1 MGSRGPYEMDYVLT
15 KLNQHFHNKGID
27 TKARYTLLKSIFQYY
42 IVYETYEG
50 CEAADPEVVELLK
63 SVDLHSGDAIQA
75 FFMKFG
81 ETFLQRSL
89 DQFYTPS
96 TISEFLGSIM
106 ASCATVL
113 EPASGSGDL
122 ITNIE
127 AGVYHFYDRSAD
139 AIELARLNMLLH
151 KVAPARTVFDVRDT
165 LSQRGEGT
173 FSLVITNP
181 PFGVKTVERRRAI
194 LDQYQYGKE
203 KTTQQLGVLFIEQ
216 ALAYVEP
223 EGIAAIIIPTGYL
236 TNQSEAFMR
245 ADLLKR
251 HRILGVF
258 YLPDGTFKRSGTGVD
273 TSLVIIQNTTVPLDD
288 DYEIFVENIGT
299 IGIQTNKKDTPP
311 LYKKDVATGHILM
324 DSNGNAVKD
333 NSLPEVA
340 GRFLSFMKGNRR
352 FRMPSVE
359 DTTYVVAKRSDLLR
373 AGATMNM
380 KLYFR
385 DFVQIQRSVRGGAHF
400 MLGAVV
406 AAVKKGK
413 KRVQKEGKYVYL
425 DIAEIQRGSYSTKN
439 LMRGWELPNR
449 ASYAVEP
456 NDILLSK
463 LKGNP
468 SFCMISDTAADSQ
481 KIIATNGVFRLR
493 IPDET
498 KRLTVFRYLFM
509 KEFTDQFNSYTGGSI
524 MANIKETDLLNHVVI
539 PELCLEELEAV
550 RKFVGH
556 LQAAHLAFQSLSFKN
571 L

>member
-1 MGSRGPYEMDYVLT
+1 MDHVLT
-15 KLNQHFHNKGID
+15 KLNQHYHNRGVD

-50 CEAADPEVVELLK
+50 CDAADPEVVELLE

-81 ETFLQRSL
+81 ETFLHRSL

-106 ASCATVL
+106 APCSTVL
-113 EPASGSGDL
+113 EPACGSGDL
-122 ITNIE
+122 VTNIE
-127 AGVYHFYDRSAD
+127 AGTYHFYDRSED
-139 AIELARLNMLLH
+139 AMELARLNMLLH
-151 KVAPARTVFDVRDT
+151 GVAPARTVFDVRDT
-165 LSQRGEGT
+165 LSQRGEGA

-181 PFGVKTVERRRAI
+181 PFGVKTVEKRRGI
-194 LDQYQYGKE
+194 LDQYRYGQE
-203 KTTQQLGVLFIEQ
+203 RASQQLGVLFIEQ
-216 ALAYVEP
+216 ALAYAEP
-223 EGIAAIIIPTGYL
+223 DGIVAIIIPTGYL

-245 ADLLKR
+245 DDLLKS
-251 HRILGVF
+251 HRVLGVF

-273 TSLVIIQNTTVPLDD
+273 TSLLIIQKTVVPSDE
-288 DYEIFVENIGT
+288 DYEIFVENIAT

-311 LYKKDVATGHILM
+311 LYRKDAATGQILLGT
-324 DSNGNAVKD
+324 DGLATKD

-340 GRFLSFMKGNRR
+340 ARFLTFMKGNER
-352 FRMPSVE
+352 FRAPSVE
-359 DTTYVVAKRSDLLR
+359 DTTYVVAKRSDLIR
-373 AGATMNM
+373 SGATMNM

-385 DFVQIQRSVRGGAHF
+385 DFVQIQRGVRVGGHF
-400 MLGAVV
+400 VLASVV

-413 KRVQKEGKYVYL
+413 KKVQKEGEYVYL

-439 LMRGWELPNR
+439 VMRGWELPNR

-468 SFCMISDTAADSQ
+468 SFCIISDTAADSQ

-498 KRLTVFRYLFM
+498 KRLTVFRYLFT
-509 KEFTDQFNSYTGGSI
+509 KEFTDQFNAYTGGSI
-524 MANIKETDLLNHVVI
+524 MANIKETDLLNHIVI
-539 PELCLEELEAV
+539 PELRLEELEAV

-556 LQAAHLAFQSLSFKN
+556 LQAAHLAFQTL
-571 L
+571 

>member
-1 MGSRGPYEMDYVLT
+1 MDHVLT
-15 KLNQHFHNKGID
+15 KLNQHFHNRGID

-50 CEAADPEVVELLK
+50 CEAADPEVVELLE
-63 SVDLHSGDAIQA
+63 SVDLHTGDAIQA

-81 ETFLQRSL
+81 ETFLHRSL

-96 TISEFLGSIM
+96 TISDFLGSIM
-106 ASCATVL
+106 APCSSVL
-113 EPASGSGDL
+113 EPACGSGDL
-122 ITNIE
+122 VTKIE
-127 AGVYHFYDRSAD
+127 ASTYHFYDRSED
-139 AIELARLNMLLH
+139 AVELARLNMLLH
-151 KVAPARTVFDVRDT
+151 GVAPARTVFDVRDT
-165 LSQRGEGT
+165 LSQRGEGA

-181 PFGVKTVERRRAI
+181 PFGVKTVEKRRAI
-194 LDQYQYGKE
+194 LDQYRYGQE
-203 KTTQQLGVLFIEQ
+203 RASQQLGVLFIEQ
-216 ALAYVEP
+216 ALAYAEP
-223 EGIAAIIIPTGYL
+223 DGIVAIIIPTGYL

-245 ADLLKR
+245 EDLLKS
-251 HRILGVF
+251 HRVLGVF

-273 TSLVIIQNTTVPLDD
+273 TSLLIIQKTVVPSEE

-311 LYKKDVATGHILM
+311 LYKNDAATGQVLLGA
-324 DSNGNAVKD
+324 DGLATKD
-333 NSLPEVA
+333 NSLPEIA
-340 GRFLSFMKGNRR
+340 ARFLTFMKENER
-352 FRMPSVE
+352 FRVPSVE
-359 DTTYVVAKRSDLLR
+359 DRTYVVAKRSDLIR
-373 AGATMNM
+373 SGATMNM

-385 DFVQIQRSVRGGAHF
+385 DFVQIQRGVRAGGHF
-400 MLGAVV
+400 VLGTVV

-413 KRVQKEGKYVYL
+413 KKVQKEGEYVYL

-439 LMRGWELPNR
+439 VMRGWELPNR

-468 SFCMISDTAADSQ
+468 SFCIISDTAADSQ

-498 KRLTVFRYLFM
+498 KRLTVFRYLFT
-509 KEFTDQFNSYTGGSI
+509 KEFTDQFNAYTGGSI
-524 MANIKETDLLNHVVI
+524 MANIKETDLLNHIVI
-539 PELCLEELEAV
+539 PELRLEELEAV

-556 LQAAHLAFQSLSFKN
+556 LQAAHLAFQTL
-571 L
+571 

>member
-1 MGSRGPYEMDYVLT
+1 MDDVLT
-15 KLNQHFHNKGID
+15 KLNQHFHNRGID

-50 CEAADPEVVELLK
+50 CEAADPEVVELLE

-81 ETFLQRSL
+81 ETFLHRSL

-96 TISEFLGSIM
+96 TISEFLGSII
-106 ASCATVL
+106 APCSTVL

-122 ITNIE
+122 VTKIE
-127 AGVYHFYDRSAD
+127 AGTYHFYDRSED
-139 AIELARLNMLLH
+139 AVELARLNMLLH
-151 KVAPARTVFDVRDT
+151 GVAPARTVFDVRDT
-165 LSQRGEGT
+165 LSQRGEGA

-181 PFGVKTVERRRAI
+181 PFGVKTVEKRRAV
-194 LDQYQYGKE
+194 LDQYRYGKGRAS
-203 KTTQQLGVLFIEQ
+203 QQLGVLFIEQ
-216 ALAYVEP
+216 ALAHAEP
-223 EGIAAIIIPTGYL
+223 DGIVAIIIPTGYL

-245 ADLLKR
+245 DDLLKS

-273 TSLVIIQNTTVPLDD
+273 TSLLIIQNTVVPSEE

-311 LYKKDVATGHILM
+311 LYKKDAATGQLLL
-324 DSNGNAVKD
+324 DADGLATKD
-333 NSLPEVA
+333 NSLPEIA
-340 GRFLSFMKGNRR
+340 ARFLTFVKGNER
-352 FRMPSVE
+352 FRAPSVE
-359 DTTYVVAKRSDLLR
+359 DRTYVVAKRSDLNR
-373 AGATMNM
+373 SGATMNM

-385 DFVQIQRSVRGGAHF
+385 DFVQIQRGVRAGGHF
-400 MLGAVV
+400 VLGTVV

-413 KRVQKEGKYVYL
+413 KKIQKEGEYVYL

-439 LMRGWELPNR
+439 VMRGWELPNR

-468 SFCMISDTAADSQ
+468 SFCMMSDTAADSQ

-498 KRLTVFRYLFM
+498 KRLTVFRYLFT
-509 KEFTDQFNSYTGGSI
+509 KEFTDQFNAYTGGSI
-524 MANIKETDLLNHVVI
+524 MANIKETDLLNHIVI
-539 PELCLEELEAV
+539 PELRLEELEAV

-556 LQAAHLAFQSLSFKN
+556 LQAAHLAFQTL
-571 L
+571 

>member
-1 MGSRGPYEMDYVLT
+1 MDDVLT
-15 KLNQHFHNKGID
+15 KLNQHFHNRGID

-50 CEAADPEVVELLK
+50 CEAADPEVVELLE

-81 ETFLQRSL
+81 ETFLHRSL

-96 TISEFLGSIM
+96 TISEFLGSII
-106 ASCATVL
+106 APCSTVL

-122 ITNIE
+122 VTKIE
-127 AGVYHFYDRSAD
+127 ASAYHFYDRSED
-139 AIELARLNMLLH
+139 AVELARLNMLLH
-151 KVAPARTVFDVRDT
+151 GVAPARTVFDVRDT
-165 LSQRGEGT
+165 LSQRGEGA

-181 PFGVKTVERRRAI
+181 PFGVKTVEKRRAV
-194 LDQYQYGKE
+194 LDQYRYGKGRAS
-203 KTTQQLGVLFIEQ
+203 QQLGVLFIEQ
-216 ALAYVEP
+216 ALAHTEP
-223 EGIAAIIIPTGYL
+223 DGIVAIIIPTGYL

-245 ADLLKR
+245 EDLLKS

-273 TSLVIIQNTTVPLDD
+273 TSLLIIQNTVVPSEE

-311 LYKKDVATGHILM
+311 LYKKDAATGQVLLGA
-324 DSNGNAVKD
+324 DGLATKD
-333 NSLPEVA
+333 NSLPEIA
-340 GRFLSFMKGNRR
+340 ARFLTFVKGNER
-352 FRMPSVE
+352 FRAPSVE
-359 DTTYVVAKRSDLLR
+359 DTTYVVAKRSDLNR
-373 AGATMNM
+373 SGATMNM

-385 DFVQIQRSVRGGAHF
+385 DFVQIQRGVRGGAHF
-400 MLGAVV
+400 ILGAVV

-413 KRVQKEGKYVYL
+413 KKIQKEGEYVYL

-439 LMRGWELPNR
+439 VMRGWELPNR

-468 SFCMISDTAADSQ
+468 SFCMMSDTAADSQ

-498 KRLTVFRYLFM
+498 KRLTVFRYLFT
-509 KEFTDQFNSYTGGSI
+509 KEFTDQFNAYTGGSI
-524 MANIKETDLLNHVVI
+524 MANIKETDLLNHIVI
-539 PELCLEELEAV
+539 PELRLEELEAV

-556 LQAAHLAFQSLSFKN
+556 LQAAHLAFQTL
-571 L
+571 

>member
-1 MGSRGPYEMDYVLT
+1 MDHVLT
-15 KLNQHFHNKGID
+15 KLNQHFHNRGID

-50 CEAADPEVVELLK
+50 CEAADPEVVELLE
-63 SVDLHSGDAIQA
+63 SVDLHTGDAIQA

-81 ETFLQRSL
+81 ETFLHRSL

-96 TISEFLGSIM
+96 TISDFLGSIM
-106 ASCATVL
+106 APCSTVL
-113 EPASGSGDL
+113 EPACGSGDL
-122 ITNIE
+122 VTKIE
-127 AGVYHFYDRSAD
+127 ASTYHFYDRSED
-139 AIELARLNMLLH
+139 AVELARLNMLLH
-151 KVAPARTVFDVRDT
+151 GVAPARTVFDVRDT
-165 LSQRGEGT
+165 LSQRGEGA

-181 PFGVKTVERRRAI
+181 PFGVKTVEKRRAI
-194 LDQYQYGKE
+194 LDQYRYGQE
-203 KTTQQLGVLFIEQ
+203 RASQQLGVLFIEQ
-216 ALAYVEP
+216 ALAYAEP
-223 EGIAAIIIPTGYL
+223 DGIVAIIIPTGYL

-245 ADLLKR
+245 EDLLKS
-251 HRILGVF
+251 HRVLGVF

-273 TSLVIIQNTTVPLDD
+273 TSLLIIQKTVVPSEE

-311 LYKKDVATGHILM
+311 LYKKDAATGQVLLGA
-324 DSNGNAVKD
+324 DGLATKD
-333 NSLPEVA
+333 NSLPEIA
-340 GRFLSFMKGNRR
+340 ARFLTFMKGNER
-352 FRMPSVE
+352 FRVPSVE
-359 DTTYVVAKRSDLLR
+359 DRTYVVAKRSDLIR
-373 AGATMNM
+373 SGATMNM

-385 DFVQIQRSVRGGAHF
+385 DFVQIQRGVRAGGHF
-400 MLGAVV
+400 VLGTVV

-413 KRVQKEGKYVYL
+413 KKVQKEGEYVYL

-439 LMRGWELPNR
+439 VMRGWELPNR

-468 SFCMISDTAADSQ
+468 SFCIISDTAADSQ

-498 KRLTVFRYLFM
+498 KRLTVFRYLFT
-509 KEFTDQFNSYTGGSI
+509 KEFTDQFNAYTGGSI
-524 MANIKETDLLNHVVI
+524 MANIKETDLLNHIVI
-539 PELCLEELEAV
+539 PELRLEELEAV

-556 LQAAHLAFQSLSFKN
+556 LQAAHLAFQTL
-571 L
+571 

>member
-1 MGSRGPYEMDYVLT
+1 MDHVLT
-15 KLNQHFHNKGID
+15 KLNQHFHNRGID
-27 TKARYTLLKSIFQYY
+27 TKARYALLKSIFQYY
-42 IVYETYEG
+42 IMYETYEG
-50 CEAADPEVVELLK
+50 CDHADPEVVELLE

-81 ETFLQRSL
+81 ETFLHRSL

-96 TISEFLGSIM
+96 TISEFLGYLM
-106 ASCATVL
+106 APCTAVL

-122 ITNIE
+122 VTNI
-127 AGVYHFYDRSAD
+127 AADTYHFWDRSED
-139 AIELARLNMLLH
+139 AVELARLNMLLH
-151 KVAPARTVFDVRDT
+151 RVAPARTVFDVRDT
-165 LSQRGEGT
+165 LLQRGEGT
-173 FSLVITNP
+173 FPLVITNP
-181 PFGVKTVERRRAI
+181 PFGVKTVEKRRAV
-194 LDQYQYGKE
+194 LDQYQYGKGRAS
-203 KTTQQLGVLFIEQ
+203 QQLGVLFVEQ
-216 ALAYVEP
+216 ALACAQP
-223 EGIAAIIIPTGYL
+223 DGIVAIIIPTGYL

-245 ADLLKR
+245 EDLLTC

-273 TSLVIIQNTTVPLDD
+273 TSLLIIQKTTVPLDE

-311 LYKKDVATGHILM
+311 LYKKDMATGQILLGA
-324 DSNGNAVKD
+324 DGLATKE
-333 NSLPEVA
+333 NSLPEIA
-340 GRFLSFMKGNRR
+340 QRFLTFLKGSQR
-352 FRMPSVE
+352 FRAPSVE
-359 DTTYVVAKRSDLLR
+359 DSSYVVAKRSDLKR
-373 AGATMNM
+373 SAATMNM

-385 DFVQIQRSVRGGAHF
+385 DFVQIQRAVRASPHF
-400 MLGAVV
+400 VLADAV

-413 KRVQKEGKYVYL
+413 KKVQKEAEYVYL

-439 LMRGWELPNR
+439 VMRGWELPNR

-498 KRLTVFRYLFM
+498 KRLTVFRYLFT
-509 KEFTDQFNSYTGGSI
+509 KEFTDQFNAYTGGSI

-539 PELCLEELEAV
+539 PELRSEDVEAV

-556 LQAAHLAFQSLSFKN
+556 VQAAHLALKHIQ
-571 L
+571 

>member
-1 MGSRGPYEMDYVLT
+1 MDHVLT
-15 KLNQHFHNKGID
+15 KLNQHFHNRGID
-27 TKARYTLLKSIFQYY
+27 TKARYALLKSIFQYY
-42 IVYETYEG
+42 IMYETYEG
-50 CEAADPEVVELLK
+50 CDHADPEVVELLE

-81 ETFLQRSL
+81 ETFLHRSL

-96 TISEFLGSIM
+96 TISEFLGSLM
-106 ASCATVL
+106 APCTAVL

-122 ITNIE
+122 VTNI
-127 AGVYHFYDRSAD
+127 AADTYHFWDRSED
-139 AIELARLNMLLH
+139 AVELARLNMLLH
-151 KVAPARTVFDVRDT
+151 RVAPARTVFDVRDT
-165 LSQRGEGT
+165 LLRRGEGT
-173 FSLVITNP
+173 FPLVITNP
-181 PFGVKTVERRRAI
+181 PFGVKTVEKRRAV
-194 LDQYQYGKE
+194 LDQYQYGKGRAS
-203 KTTQQLGVLFIEQ
+203 QQLGVLFVEQ
-216 ALAYVEP
+216 ALACAQP
-223 EGIAAIIIPTGYL
+223 DGIVAIIIPTGYL

-245 ADLLKR
+245 EDLLKN

-273 TSLVIIQNTTVPLDD
+273 TSLLIIQKTTLPLDE

-311 LYKKDVATGHILM
+311 LYKKDMATGQILLGA
-324 DSNGNAVKD
+324 DGLATKE
-333 NSLPEVA
+333 NSLPEIA
-340 GRFLSFMKGNRR
+340 GRFLTFLKGSQR
-352 FRMPSVE
+352 FRAPSVE
-359 DTTYVVAKRSDLLR
+359 DTTYVVAKRSDLMR
-373 AGATMNM
+373 SGATMNM

-385 DFVQIQRSVRGGAHF
+385 DFVQIQRAVRASPHF
-400 MLGAVV
+400 VLADAV

-413 KRVQKEGKYVYL
+413 KRVQKEAEYVYL
-425 DIAEIQRGSYSTKN
+425 DIAELQRGSYSTKN
-439 LMRGWELPNR
+439 VMRGWELPNR

-463 LKGNP
+463 LKGSP

-498 KRLTVFRYLFM
+498 KRLTVFRYLFT
-509 KEFTDQFNSYTGGSI
+509 KEFTDQFNAYTGGSI

-539 PELCLEELEAV
+539 PELRSEDVEAV

-556 LQAAHLAFQSLSFKN
+556 VQAAHLALKHIQ
-571 L
+571 

>member
-1 MGSRGPYEMDYVLT
+1 MDHVLT
-15 KLNQHFHNKGID
+15 KLNQHFHNRGID
-27 TKARYTLLKSIFQYY
+27 TKARYALLKSIFQYY
-42 IVYETYEG
+42 IMYETYEG
-50 CEAADPEVVELLK
+50 CDHADPEVVELLE

-81 ETFLQRSL
+81 ETFLHRSL

-96 TISEFLGSIM
+96 TISEFLGSLM
-106 ASCATVL
+106 APCSAVL

-122 ITNIE
+122 VTNIS
-127 AGVYHFYDRSAD
+127 ADTYHFWDRSED
-139 AIELARLNMLLH
+139 AVELARLNMLLH
-151 KVAPARTVFDVRDT
+151 RVAPVRTVFDVRDT
-165 LSQRGEGT
+165 LLQRGDGT
-173 FSLVITNP
+173 FPLVITNP
-181 PFGVKTVERRRAI
+181 PFGVKTVEKRRAV
-194 LDQYQYGKE
+194 LDQYRYGQE
-203 KTTQQLGVLFIEQ
+203 RASQQIGLLFIEQ
-216 ALAYVEP
+216 ALACAQP
-223 EGIAAIIIPTGYL
+223 DGIVAIIIPTGYL

-245 ADLLKR
+245 EDLLTC

-273 TSLVIIQNTTVPLDD
+273 TSLLIIQKTTLPLDE

-311 LYKKDVATGHILM
+311 LYKKDMATGQILLGA
-324 DSNGNAVKD
+324 DGLATKD
-333 NSLPEVA
+333 NSLPEIA
-340 GRFLSFMKGNRR
+340 QRFLTFLKGNER
-352 FRMPSVE
+352 FRAPSVE
-359 DTTYVVAKRSDLLR
+359 DTTYVVAKRSDLTR
-373 AGATMNM
+373 SGATMNM

-385 DFVQIQRSVRGGAHF
+385 DFVQIQRGVRARPHF
-400 MLGAVV
+400 VLASVV
-406 AAVKKGK
+406 AATKKGK
-413 KRVQKEGKYVYL
+413 KKVQKEAEYVYL

-481 KIIATNGVFRLR
+481 RIIATNGVFRLR

-498 KRLTVFRYLFM
+498 KRLTVFRYLFT
-509 KEFTDQFNSYTGGSI
+509 KEFTDQFNAYTGGSI

-539 PELCLEELEAV
+539 PELRLEELEAV
-550 RKFVGH
+550 RKFVAH
-556 LQAAHLAFQSLSFKN
+556 VQAAHLAFQTL
-571 L
+571 

>member
-1 MGSRGPYEMDYVLT
+1 MDDVLT
-15 KLNQHFHNKGID
+15 KLNQHFHNRGID

-50 CEAADPEVVELLK
+50 CEAADPEVVELLE

-81 ETFLQRSL
+81 ETFLHRSL

-96 TISEFLGSIM
+96 TISEFLGSII
-106 ASCATVL
+106 APCSTVL

-122 ITNIE
+122 VTKIE
-127 AGVYHFYDRSAD
+127 AGTYHFYDRSED
-139 AIELARLNMLLH
+139 AVELARLNMLLH
-151 KVAPARTVFDVRDT
+151 GVAPARTVFDVRDT
-165 LSQRGEGT
+165 LSQRGEGA

-181 PFGVKTVERRRAI
+181 PFGVKTVEKRRAV
-194 LDQYQYGKE
+194 LDQYRYGKGRAS
-203 KTTQQLGVLFIEQ
+203 QQLGVLFIEQ
-216 ALAYVEP
+216 ALAHTEP
-223 EGIAAIIIPTGYL
+223 DGIVTIIIPTGYL

-245 ADLLKR
+245 EDLLKS

-273 TSLVIIQNTTVPLDD
+273 TSLLIIQNTVVPSEE

-311 LYKKDVATGHILM
+311 LYKKDAATGQVLLGA
-324 DSNGNAVKD
+324 DGLATKD
-333 NSLPEVA
+333 NSLPEIA
-340 GRFLSFMKGNRR
+340 ARFLTFVKGNER
-352 FRMPSVE
+352 FRAPSVE
-359 DTTYVVAKRSDLLR
+359 DTTYVVAKRSDLNR
-373 AGATMNM
+373 SGATMNM

-385 DFVQIQRSVRGGAHF
+385 DFVQIQRGVRGGAHF
-400 MLGAVV
+400 ILGAVV

-413 KRVQKEGKYVYL
+413 KKIQKEGEYVYL

-439 LMRGWELPNR
+439 VMRGWELPNR

-468 SFCMISDTAADSQ
+468 SFCMMSDTAADSQ

-498 KRLTVFRYLFM
+498 KRLTVFRYLFT
-509 KEFTDQFNSYTGGSI
+509 KEFTDQFNAYTGGSI
-524 MANIKETDLLNHVVI
+524 MANIKETDLLNHIVI
-539 PELCLEELEAV
+539 PELRLEELEAV

-556 LQAAHLAFQSLSFKN
+556 LQAAHLAFQTL
-571 L
+571 

>member
-1 MGSRGPYEMDYVLT
+1 MEHVLT
-15 KLNQHFHNKGID
+15 KLNQHFHNRGID
-27 TKARYTLLKSIFQYY
+27 TKARYALLKSIFQYY
-42 IVYETYEG
+42 IMYETYEG
-50 CEAADPEVVELLK
+50 CDHVDPEVVELLE

-81 ETFLQRSL
+81 ETFLHRSL

-96 TISEFLGSIM
+96 TISEFLGSLM
-106 ASCATVL
+106 APCTAVL

-122 ITNIE
+122 VTNI
-127 AGVYHFYDRSAD
+127 AADTYHFWDKSED
-139 AIELARLNMLLH
+139 AVELARLNMLLH
-151 KVAPARTVFDVRDT
+151 RVAPVRTVFDVRDT
-165 LSQRGEGT
+165 LLQRGQGT
-173 FSLVITNP
+173 FPLVITNP
-181 PFGVKTVERRRAI
+181 PFGVKTVEKRRAV

-203 KTTQQLGVLFIEQ
+203 RASQQLGVLFVEQ
-216 ALAYVEP
+216 ALACAQP
-223 EGIAAIIIPTGYL
+223 DGIVAIIIPTGYL

-245 ADLLKR
+245 EDLLKN

-273 TSLVIIQNTTVPLDD
+273 TSLLIIQKTTLPLDE

-311 LYKKDVATGHILM
+311 LYKRDMATGQILLGA
-324 DSNGNAVKD
+324 DGLATKE
-333 NSLPEVA
+333 NSLPEIA
-340 GRFLSFMKGNRR
+340 QRFLTFLKGSQR
-352 FRMPSVE
+352 FRAPSVE

-373 AGATMNM
+373 SAATMNM

-385 DFVQIQRSVRGGAHF
+385 DFVQIQRTVRASPHF
-400 MLGAVV
+400 VLADAV

-413 KRVQKEGKYVYL
+413 KKVQKEAEYVYL

-439 LMRGWELPNR
+439 MMRGWELPNR

-498 KRLTVFRYLFM
+498 KRLTVFRYLFT
-509 KEFTDQFNSYTGGSI
+509 KEFTDQFNAYTGGSI
-524 MANIKETDLLNHVVI
+524 MANIKETDLLNHDVI
-539 PELCLEELEAV
+539 PELRSEDVEAV

-556 LQAAHLAFQSLSFKN
+556 VQAAHLALKHI
-571 L
+571 

>member
-1 MGSRGPYEMDYVLT
+1 MEHVLT
-15 KLNQHFHNKGID
+15 KLNQHFHNRGID
-27 TKARYTLLKSIFQYY
+27 TKARYALLKSIFQYY
-42 IVYETYEG
+42 IMYETYEG
-50 CEAADPEVVELLK
+50 CDHADPEVVELLE

-81 ETFLQRSL
+81 ETFLHRSL

-96 TISEFLGSIM
+96 TISEFLGSLM
-106 ASCATVL
+106 APCSAVL
-113 EPASGSGDL
+113 EPACGSGDL
-122 ITNIE
+122 VTKIE
-127 AGVYHFYDRSAD
+127 AGAYHFYDRSAD
-139 AIELARLNMLLH
+139 AIELARLNILLH
-151 KVAPARTVFDVRDT
+151 RVAPARTVFDVRDT

-181 PFGVKTVERRRAI
+181 PFGVKTVEKRRAI

-203 KTTQQLGVLFIEQ
+203 KTSQQLGVLFIEQ
-216 ALAYVEP
+216 VLAYAES
-223 EGIAAIIIPTGYL
+223 EGIVAIIIPTGYL
-236 TNQSEAFMR
+236 TNQSEAFVR
-245 ADLLKR
+245 EDLLKR

-273 TSLVIIQNTTVPLDD
+273 TSLLIIQNTTVPLDD
-288 DYEIFVENIGT
+288 DYEIFVENIGA

-311 LYKKDVATGHILM
+311 LYKRDDATGQILL
-324 DSNGNAVKD
+324 DSDGNMLKD

-340 GRFLSFMKGNRR
+340 RRFLTFMKGNRR

-385 DFVQIQRSVRGGAHF
+385 DFVQIQRGIRGGAYF
-400 MLGAVV
+400 VLGAVV
-406 AAVKKGK
+406 APVKKGK
-413 KRVQKEGKYVYL
+413 KKVQKEAEYVYL
-425 DIAEIQRGSYSTKN
+425 DISEIQRGSYNTKN

-468 SFCMISDTAADSQ
+468 SFCMISDTATDSQ

-498 KRLTVFRYLFM
+498 KRLTVFRYLFS
-509 KEFTDQFNSYTGGSI
+509 KDFTDQFNAYTGGSI

-539 PELCLEELEAV
+539 PELRLEELEAV

-556 LQAAHLAFQSLSFKN
+556 LQAAHLAFQN

>member
-1 MGSRGPYEMDYVLT
+1 MDDVLT
-15 KLNQHFHNKGID
+15 KLNQHFHNRGID

-50 CEAADPEVVELLK
+50 CEAADPEVVELLE

-81 ETFLQRSL
+81 ETFLHRSL

-96 TISEFLGSIM
+96 TISEFLGSII
-106 ASCATVL
+106 APCSTVL

-122 ITNIE
+122 VTKIE
-127 AGVYHFYDRSAD
+127 ASTYHFYDRSED
-139 AIELARLNMLLH
+139 AVELARLNMLLH
-151 KVAPARTVFDVRDT
+151 GVAPARTVFDVRDT
-165 LSQRGEGT
+165 LSQRGEGA

-181 PFGVKTVERRRAI
+181 PFGVKTVEKRRAV
-194 LDQYQYGKE
+194 LDQYRYGKGRAS
-203 KTTQQLGVLFIEQ
+203 QQLGVLFIEQ
-216 ALAYVEP
+216 ALAHTEP
-223 EGIAAIIIPTGYL
+223 DGIVAIIIPTGYL

-245 ADLLKR
+245 EDLLKS

-273 TSLVIIQNTTVPLDD
+273 TSLLIIQNTVVPSEE

-311 LYKKDVATGHILM
+311 LYKKDAATGQVLLGA
-324 DSNGNAVKD
+324 DGLATKD
-333 NSLPEVA
+333 NSLPEIA
-340 GRFLSFMKGNRR
+340 ARFLTFVKGNER
-352 FRMPSVE
+352 FRAPSVE
-359 DTTYVVAKRSDLLR
+359 DTTYVVAKRSDLNR
-373 AGATMNM
+373 SGATMNM

-385 DFVQIQRSVRGGAHF
+385 DFVQIQRGVRGGAHF
-400 MLGAVV
+400 ILGAVV

-413 KRVQKEGKYVYL
+413 KKIQKEGEYVYL

-439 LMRGWELPNR
+439 VMRGWELPNR

-468 SFCMISDTAADSQ
+468 SFCMMSDTAADSQ

-498 KRLTVFRYLFM
+498 KRLTVFRYLFT
-509 KEFTDQFNSYTGGSI
+509 KEFTDQFNAYTGGSI
-524 MANIKETDLLNHVVI
+524 MANIKETDLLNHIVI
-539 PELCLEELEAV
+539 PELRLEELEAV

-556 LQAAHLAFQSLSFKN
+556 LQAAHLAFQTL
-571 L
+571 

>member
-1 MGSRGPYEMDYVLT
+1 MEHVLT
-15 KLNQHFHNKGID
+15 KLNQHFHNRGID
-27 TKARYTLLKSIFQYY
+27 TKARYALLKSIFQYY
-42 IVYETYEG
+42 IMYETYEG
-50 CEAADPEVVELLK
+50 CDHVDPEVVELLE

-81 ETFLQRSL
+81 ETFLHRSL

-96 TISEFLGSIM
+96 TISEFLGSLM
-106 ASCATVL
+106 APCTAVL

-122 ITNIE
+122 VTNI
-127 AGVYHFYDRSAD
+127 AADTYHFWDKSED
-139 AIELARLNMLLH
+139 AVELARLNMLLH
-151 KVAPARTVFDVRDT
+151 RVAPVRTVFDVRDT
-165 LSQRGEGT
+165 LLQRGQGT
-173 FSLVITNP
+173 FPLVITNP
-181 PFGVKTVERRRAI
+181 PFGVKTVEKRRAV

-203 KTTQQLGVLFIEQ
+203 RASQQLGVLFVEQ
-216 ALAYVEP
+216 ALACAQP
-223 EGIAAIIIPTGYL
+223 DGIVAIIIPTGYL

-245 ADLLKR
+245 EDLLKN

-273 TSLVIIQNTTVPLDD
+273 TSLLIIQKTTLPLDE

-311 LYKKDVATGHILM
+311 LYKRDMATGQILLGA
-324 DSNGNAVKD
+324 DGLATKE
-333 NSLPEVA
+333 NSLPEIA
-340 GRFLSFMKGNRR
+340 QRFLTFLKGSQR
-352 FRMPSVE
+352 FRAPSVE

-373 AGATMNM
+373 SAATMNM

-385 DFVQIQRSVRGGAHF
+385 DFVQIQRAVRASPHF
-400 MLGAVV
+400 VLADAV

-413 KRVQKEGKYVYL
+413 KKVQKEAEYVYL

-439 LMRGWELPNR
+439 MMRGWELPNR

-498 KRLTVFRYLFM
+498 KRLTVFRYLFT
-509 KEFTDQFNSYTGGSI
+509 KEFTDQFNAYTGGSI

-539 PELCLEELEAV
+539 PELRSEDVEAV
-550 RKFVGH
+550 RNFVGH
-556 LQAAHLAFQSLSFKN
+556 VQAAHLALKHI
-571 L
+571 